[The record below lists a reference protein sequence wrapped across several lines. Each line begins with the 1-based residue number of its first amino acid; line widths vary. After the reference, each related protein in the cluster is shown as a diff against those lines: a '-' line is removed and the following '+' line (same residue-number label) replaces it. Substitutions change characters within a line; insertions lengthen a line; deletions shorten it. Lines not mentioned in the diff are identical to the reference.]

1 MGTHAYAIRKDV
13 ASRIPERLEA
23 MFGKARTIDAAFR
36 MMAMEGVPMSLVG
49 GSLNSPDKRA
59 EGSVHTGIFYMKSFD
74 DALTGGTWDKK
85 TQVLFE
91 FPKWEGRAGNLMF
104 EWASVT
110 ALAKRAGAET
120 KAFFDVWNYKD
131 EVQCPA
137 ASFFHHFKLQRF
149 SRDRADMP
157 VIGPVCYLDFK
168 EFGANVYEDRVV
180 RDLMTNIS
188 VAKESGDCRSIVVRV
203 SGYLQSYKYFES
215 MRPTISKAFTA
226 PKKTQ
231 KISGDWLESTRQTLA
246 TRDPAAKWLL
256 VGVNVR
262 RGDKVHDPNYQK
274 VYAPT
279 TWKYYQ
285 AAMESLEKRLTA
297 NAAGSVR
304 VAFVVTAGGSMAS
317 NAEDLAETREAL
329 GRVSDNIFF
338 VDGTDAYS
346 DLAIMTSMDA
356 LVLSAGSFSWWSGYL
371 SQAADTDRLII
382 APHLLYQPS
391 HPLSNTYHVD
401 DYYPPNWE
409 LLDGMDGQPVTRRW

>member
-1 MGTHAYAIRKDV
+1 MG
-13 ASRIPERLEA
+13 
-23 MFGKARTIDAAFR
+23 
-36 MMAMEGVPMSLVG
+36 
-49 GSLNSPDKRA
+49 
-59 EGSVHTGIFYMKSFD
+59 
-74 DALTGGTWDKK
+74 
-85 TQVLFE
+85 
-91 FPKWEGRAGNLMF
+91 
-104 EWASVT
+104 
-110 ALAKRAGAET
+110 AGAET

-188 VAKESGDCRSIVVRV
+188 VAKESGKCRSIVVRV
-203 SGYLQSYKYFES
+203 NGYPQSYKYFES

-231 KISGDWLESTRQTLA
+231 KISGEWLESTRQTLA

-262 RGDKVHDPNYQK
+262 RETKFTIPTTK
-274 VYAPT
+274 KSTLPT

-285 AAMESLEKRLTA
+285 AAMESLEKRLKA
-297 NAAGSVR
+297 NAASNVR

-317 NAEDLAETREAL
+317 NAEDMAETREAL
-329 GRVSDNIFF
+329 GSVSDNIFF

-346 DLAIMTSMDA
+346 DLAIMTTMDA
-356 LVLSAGSFSWWSGYL
+356 LLLSAGSFSWWSGYL
-371 SQAADTDRLII
+371 SQAADTD
-382 APHLLYQPS
+382 
-391 HPLSNTYHVD
+391 
-401 DYYPPNWE
+401 
-409 LLDGMDGQPVTRRW
+409 

>member
-1 MGTHAYAIRKDV
+1 
-13 ASRIPERLEA
+13 
-23 MFGKARTIDAAFR
+23 
-36 MMAMEGVPMSLVG
+36 MSLVG

-74 DALTGGTWDKK
+74 DALTGGTWDKT

-91 FPKWEGRAGNLMF
+91 FPNWEGRAGNLMF

-120 KAFFDVWNYKD
+120 KPFFNVWNYKD

-137 ASFFHHFKLQRF
+137 ASFFRHFRLQRF

-157 VIGPVCYLDFK
+157 VVGPVCYLDFK

-180 RDLMTNIS
+180 RDLMADIS
-188 VAKESGDCRSIVVRV
+188 VAKESGKCRSIVVKV
-203 SGYLQSYKYFES
+203 SGYLQSYKYFEH
-215 MRPTISKAFTA
+215 MRPTISKAFAA
-226 PKKTQ
+226 PKRTQ
-231 KISGDWLESTRQTLA
+231 KIAGDWLERTRETLA

-262 RGDKVHDPNYQK
+262 RGDKVHYPFFQK
-274 VYAPT
+274 IYAPT

-285 AAMESLEKRLTA
+285 AAMNTLEERLTA
-297 NAAGSVR
+297 NAVDSFRRVR

-317 NAEDLAETREAL
+317 NAVDMAETREAL
-329 GRVSDNIFF
+329 GTVSDKIFF
-338 VDGTDAYS
+338 VDGGDAYS

-371 SQAADTDRLII
+371 SQAADADRLVI

-391 HPLSNTYHVD
+391 HPMSNAYNVD
-401 DYYPPNWE
+401 DYYPPNWG
-409 LLDGMDGQPVTRRW
+409 LLDGMDGQTVTRRK